1 MATASIA
8 EQYIDAVNRADIGDL
23 MALFAPTATLRHPSG
38 TYVGHAEIADF
49 YQSLVFAGKAVTEID
64 RQFADAD
71 VQIIQIRASSPLA
84 EPGQYVYAADIFT
97 IADERIVV
105 LDIYYR

>member
-1 MATASIA
+1 MTSIA
-8 EQYIDAVNRADIGDL
+8 EKYIDAVNRADIDEL

-38 TYVGHAEIADF
+38 TFVGAQDIANF
-49 YQSLVFAGKAVTEID
+49 YKTVVFTGKAVTEIQTRFRD
-64 RQFADAD
+64 RGS
-71 VQIIQIRASSPLA
+71 QIIQIRATSPLA

-97 IADERIVV
+97 ISDEQIEG